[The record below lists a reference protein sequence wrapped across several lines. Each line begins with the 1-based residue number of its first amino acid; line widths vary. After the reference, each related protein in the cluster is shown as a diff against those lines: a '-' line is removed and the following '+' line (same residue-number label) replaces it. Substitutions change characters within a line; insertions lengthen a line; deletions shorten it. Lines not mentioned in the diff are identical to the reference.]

1 MSETLM
7 SEVPQETTEQI
18 IENSQQTQ
26 QDGWLYADGVA
37 GNGEKPEYLLPKF
50 KSVADQ
56 AKSYS
61 ELEKRFG
68 GFKGAPENYEVALP
82 EELEGKVAI
91 NADDPLLKGFMEV
104 AKSSNMSQET
114 FNQVLS
120 SYANHMA
127 QFSVNREAE
136 IAKLGDGA
144 QERLG
149 RLNKWAQNNLS
160 TEEVAVFQSMVTNAA
175 TVQLFEKIKS
185 KMSETSV
192 PQVNARPTATMS
204 EVHEMMRDPR
214 YAAGDKNYRAAVQD
228 KIRQITGED

>member
-1 MSETLM
+1 MSDSLI
-7 SEVPQETTEQI
+7 SEVPQQTPEQVV
-18 IENSQQTQ
+18 EGMQSQQE
-26 QDGWLYADGVA
+26 GWFYADGVA
-37 GNGEKPEYLLPKF
+37 GNGERPEYLLPKF

-56 AKSYS
+56 AKSYT

-68 GFKGAPENYEVALP
+68 GFKGAPENYEVTLPQELDGKIAL
-82 EELEGKVAI
+82 
-91 NADDPLLKGFMEV
+91 NADDPLLKNFIEV

-114 FNQVLS
+114 FNQIVA
-120 SYANHMA
+120 SYANNIA
-127 QFSVNREAE
+127 QIAVNREAE

-149 RLNKWAQNNLS
+149 RLGKWAQNNLS
-160 TEEVAVFQSMVTNAA
+160 TEEVAVFQNMVTNAA
-175 TVQLFEKIKS
+175 AVQLFEKIKS

-192 PQVNARPTATMS
+192 PQVNARPAATMS